1 MHSGPSC
8 GELHCVHCDGQH
20 ERTSGHHTVKR
31 AVWRCLGLITHTHA
45 CVCADDVTCLQLCSG
60 QSNMQFTVA
69 SAFNATEEIA
79 AAANFPFIRLFTA
92 SLISSN
98 TPQNQ
103 LLGIEEPWSVASPEA
118 VGNGNWSY
126 FSAVWFVIRNEVIHF
141 SHASLL
147 MQLVLWP
154 RHL

>member
-1 MHSGPSC
+1 
-8 GELHCVHCDGQH
+8 
-20 ERTSGHHTVKR
+20 
-31 AVWRCLGLITHTHA
+31 
-45 CVCADDVTCLQLCSG
+45 
-60 QSNMQFTVA
+60 MQFTVA

-103 LLGIEEPWSVASPEA
+103 LLGIEEPWSVASPTT
-118 VGNGNWSY
+118 VGDGNWTY

-147 MQLVLWP
+147 RSWFYGRDIFEELNYPIGMIDTDWGGQA
-154 RHL
+154 